1 MISNQ
6 IVRTCNG
13 CTLCCKVMEI
23 DELAKPPQQWCP
35 NCAVGSGCKIYSSR
49 PPSCAVFTCGY
60 LSMPGLGEHW
70 RPSKCKMVITL
81 EDEGRMIVR
90 TDAGHPSAWRAEP
103 FYSELKYQAQRLGS
117 RFQIL
122 VQSNGRTIAVVP
134 DRDIDLGVVTKD
146 HMIITA
152 ELEGGRR
159 WHVEKM
165 MADDPRIAGHK
176 INQWIDVKIDP

>member
-1 MISNQ
+1 
-6 IVRTCNG
+6 
-13 CTLCCKVMEI
+13 
-23 DELAKPPQQWCP
+23 
-35 NCAVGSGCKIYSSR
+35 
-49 PPSCAVFTCGY
+49 
-60 LSMPGLGEHW
+60 
-70 RPSKCKMVITL
+70 MVITL

-90 TDAGHPSAWRAEP
+90 TDAGHPSAWRVEP

-122 VQSNGRTIAVVP
+122 VQANGRTIAVVP
-134 DRDIDLGVVTKD
+134 DRDIDLGVVTND
-146 HMIITA
+146 HMIITV